1 MRPLRLEVEAFGPFA
16 ETQVVDFDDLGA
28 AGLFLISGPTG
39 AGKSFLL
46 DALCFALYG
55 ETAGDR
61 PLARLHSDHARGTTP
76 RVELRF
82 RLGDDE
88 WCVRREAPRWR
99 HRRDGTATQNPAK
112 AVLERRVAGGVDVVA
127 TKVTDVNRIL
137 VDRVGLTAEELRRVV
152 LLPQGR
158 FEQVLR
164 ATSAEREDLLKA
176 IFGTTVFEDVAR
188 TLDEA
193 ARDEARALDE
203 AHHEQA
209 LRRDAARAELRR
221 LAADL
226 APEAVTAAGLAP
238 EAPPGDGPSLPVAL
252 AVGDDEP
259 GQADLDRVARRLR
272 EAVEVVGRAATEAG
286 AAADAVAARAREQA
300 DAARRWDQRRSLEAR
315 AHDLDARA
323 GATDADRARLAAAE
337 RAGRAVA
344 SLDAAEACEAEATS
358 ASARVAEAATAVAAA
373 WSSCSVTLPEP
384 LRGRARTA
392 DELVEVDAGWLG
404 EADRAVARRAAEV
417 DHAAAEVRTAAEA
430 SAAATRA
437 EAEADARRT
446 SAVRFAAKA
455 DELEDELGPS
465 REAVAASRAAAGRV
479 GALRDQVALLARWAA
494 AARRLPAADAAVAE
508 ARARLDADRQAELDA
523 RDAFADAREA
533 LLDGIA
539 ADLAAGLEA
548 DAPCPVCGS
557 EAHPRPARP
566 VDGAPSRADVDAAEA
581 AVVAATAAREAAAA
595 RVEAATAARAQVRV
609 EAGEA
614 GDDPDGV
621 DARLVDARAALD
633 EAEAEADARR
643 DREAAVVG
651 LAAAVVEA
659 RRLAQDDAARAA
671 TEGAAA
677 EGHRARAAEAA
688 GAAEAVLGPGAD
700 PASARRAE
708 RGLTALAVALAD
720 LARARAGARDLVAR
734 AAQAGDAATAAVAEA
749 GFADRVEVRA
759 AALPPAE
766 AAALATAIEGW
777 EADRARVRAELA
789 HASLADLPVARPDPA
804 PVEAEAEAGARR
816 HRSLVEARVRL
827 ASAAD
832 LVGEVAAAHGEAEAA
847 LAVAEA
853 EHAVRRRLAEI
864 CTGRTGDRVSL
875 QRWVLAAHFATICDR
890 ANQRL
895 AVMTDQRYSLRVHT
909 GARHGARSGLDLRVH
924 DAHNDQEREVTSLSG
939 GETFQASLALAL
951 GVADVVAERAGGVRL
966 DVLFIDEGFGSLD
979 PDALHLALDELDRL
993 RAGGRMVGVIS
1004 HVAGLRERIPAGIE
1018 VRRERTGSHV
1028 RVGIGP
1034 GR

>member
-82 RLGDDE
+82 RLGDEE

-137 VDRVGLTAEELRRVV
+137 VDRLGLTAEELRRVV

-226 APEAVTAAGLAP
+226 APEAVAAAGLA
-238 EAPPGDGPSLPVAL
+238 PGDGPSLPVAL
-252 AVGDDEP
+252 AADEEAP
-259 GQADLDRVARRLR
+259 GQADLDRAARRLR
-272 EAVEVVGRAATEAG
+272 EAVEVVGGAATEAG
-286 AAADAVAARAREQA
+286 GAADAAATRAREEA
-300 DAARRWDQRRSLEAR
+300 DATRRWDQRRALEAR
-315 AHDLDARA
+315 LHDLDARA
-323 GATDADRARLAAAE
+323 AAIDADRARLAAAE

-344 SLDAAEACEAEATS
+344 SLDAAEAREVEAAAAAT
-358 ASARVAEAATAVAAA
+358 RTAEAAAAVAAA
-373 WSSCSVTLPEP
+373 WSSCSVTLPDP
-384 LRGRARTA
+384 LRGRPLTA
-392 DELVEVDAGWLG
+392 DELVEADTGWLG

-437 EAEADARRT
+437 EAEADARGA
-446 SAVRFAAKA
+446 SAARFAAKA
-455 DELEDELGPS
+455 EELEAELGPS
-465 REAVAASRAAAGRV
+465 REAVTASRGAAGRV

-494 AARRLPAADAAVAE
+494 AARRLPAADAAVTE
-508 ARARLDADRQAELDA
+508 ARARLDAHRQAELDA

-614 GDDPDGV
+614 GDAPDGV

-633 EAEAEADARR
+633 DAEAEADARR
-643 DREAAVVG
+643 DREAAVAG
-651 LAAAVVEA
+651 LEAAVVEA

-671 TEGAAA
+671 TEGAAV
-677 EGHRARAAEAA
+677 EGHRTRADEAA

-720 LARARAGARDLVAR
+720 LGRARAGARDLVAR
-734 AAQAGDAATAAVAEA
+734 AAQAGDAAAAAVAEA
-749 GFADRVEVRA
+749 GFADRAAVRA

-766 AAALATAIEGW
+766 AAALAAAIEGW

-789 HASLADLPVARPDPA
+789 HASLADLPVERPDPA
-804 PVEAEAEAGARR
+804 PAEAEAEAGARR

-1028 RVGIGP
+1028 RVGVGP